1 MYLLDTS
8 AWIELFQGTKKGERV
23 KNLMKEERPCMSM
36 VSIAEIAAWVKREN
50 VERETLWTHILNT
63 CTVLDLSP
71 VVSFLAGEISIERR
85 KSVGKWGLMDSFI
98 LATARA
104 FSLVI
109 MTADNDFRGL
119 DYVELV

>member
-71 VVSFLAGEISIERR
+71 VVSFLAG
-85 KSVGKWGLMDSFI
+85 
-98 LATARA
+98 
-104 FSLVI
+104 
-109 MTADNDFRGL
+109 
-119 DYVELV
+119 